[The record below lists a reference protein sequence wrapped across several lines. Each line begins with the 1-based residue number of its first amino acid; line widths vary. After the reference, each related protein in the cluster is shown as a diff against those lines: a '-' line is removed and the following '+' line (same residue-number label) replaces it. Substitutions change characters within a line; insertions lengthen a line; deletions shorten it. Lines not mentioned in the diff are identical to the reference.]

1 MACDLERRSSRV
13 DILPGSPNQCH
24 DSYQHQNTSEGHN
37 GISLPGCALARIS
50 NILIWSCISD
60 VLRSRIAQ
68 LLDNIPTGG
77 RRVHDL
83 SICTTH
89 TSAGG
94 TTDKRVGCERLN
106 NDRCTPASQQRSHN
120 ECQCSWPSDCM
131 RWYE

>member
-77 RRVHDL
+77 RREHDL
-83 SICTTH
+83 SQRLYSPH
-89 TSAGG
+89 TIWRYNRQACQM
-94 TTDKRVGCERLN
+94 RV
-106 NDRCTPASQQRSHN
+106 A
-120 ECQCSWPSDCM
+120 
-131 RWYE
+131 